1 MGIRPAVIRGVGMR
15 RVTGTIFAVIAI
27 IVVIFIRSQALA
39 MGAPPIFSWVPILM
53 ILLIIVGVVRTW
65 LRG

>member
-27 IVVIFIRSQALA
+27 IVVLFIRSQALA
-39 MGAPPIFSWVPILM
+39 MGAPPIFSWMPILM

>member
-1 MGIRPAVIRGVGMR
+1 MR

-27 IVVIFIRSQALA
+27 IVVLFIRSQAPA

-53 ILLIIVGVVRTW
+53 ILLIVVGVVRTW

>member
-1 MGIRPAVIRGVGMR
+1 MR

-27 IVVIFIRSQALA
+27 IVVLFIRGQALA

>member
-1 MGIRPAVIRGVGMR
+1 MR
-15 RVTGTIFAVIAI
+15 RVTGTIFAVIARL
-27 IVVIFIRSQALA
+27 VVIFIRSQALA

>member
-27 IVVIFIRSQALA
+27 IVVLFIRSQALA

>member
-1 MGIRPAVIRGVGMR
+1 MIRGVGMR

-27 IVVIFIRSQALA
+27 IVVLFIRSQALA

-53 ILLIIVGVVRTW
+53 ILLIIIGVVRTW